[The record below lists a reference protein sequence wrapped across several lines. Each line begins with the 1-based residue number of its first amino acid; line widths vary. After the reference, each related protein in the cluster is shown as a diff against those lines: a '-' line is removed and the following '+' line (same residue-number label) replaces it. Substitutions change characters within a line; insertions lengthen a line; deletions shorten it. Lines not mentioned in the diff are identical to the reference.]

1 MQLKCP
7 ICENDI
13 EIPDKTEPGKRIT
26 CPTCFAQLGLF
37 KHGGVQILGCA
48 ICKDP
53 VFDPESC
60 AQCERRREKKK
71 ILEEG
76 RL

>member
-7 ICENDI
+7 ICEYDM
-13 EIPDKTEPGKRIT
+13 EISDRTKLGKRIT
-26 CPTCFAQLGLF
+26 CPNCFAQLGLF
-37 KHGGVQILGCA
+37 KHEGKQVLACA
-48 ICKDP
+48 MCKEP
-53 VFDPESC
+53 VFDPSKC
-60 AQCERRREKKK
+60 GDCERRREKKK